1 MTETRAQHRLGITL
15 VVAAAVAWSTAPFF
29 TRLLP
34 YDSWTILFWRGLFG
48 GGMIMVLMVLLQGRA
63 GLRDLVRIDI
73 NGWLVASFSTLAMIA
88 FIPALQ
94 LTDVSNVAIIIATG
108 PFLAAGLAWIWLKE
122 IPHRRTM
129 LASAVALGGVVI
141 IVGGARAGS
150 DILGIALA
158 CFMAL
163 AIAAMTVMV
172 RRHRNTSMIAAAA
185 LSNFLGS
192 AISLPFAHGITAI
205 TGFDLLILATFGCLQ
220 VALGLTLFFLGS
232 RLLPSGQAAL
242 ISTLE
247 TPLMPFWIWVGF
259 GDYPTLRVLAGG
271 ALVMGAVIADIIG
284 DVRSQGPS
292 QIPHDAAIEATR
304 IRHAMKIGDRV
315 KVVAV
320 PGSLPSG
327 MGTQALFEACVGRVF
342 PVEGIDDNGLLELHV
357 GEIVGEESFM
367 HSIWIDADCV
377 LPRPNDRV

>member
-1 MTETRAQHRLGITL
+1 MMAEVRSQHRLGIAL
-15 VVAAAVAWSTAPFF
+15 VVAAAIAWSTAPFF

-34 YDSWTILFWRGLFG
+34 YDSWTILFWRGLFA

-63 GLRDLVRIDI
+63 SLRDLVRFDI

-88 FIPALQ
+88 FIPSLQ
-94 LTDVSNVAIIIATG
+94 LTDVSNVAIIVATG

-129 LASAVALGGVVI
+129 LASAVALVGVVI

-158 CFMAL
+158 IFMAL

-172 RRHRNTSMIAAAA
+172 RRHRNTPMIAAAA

-192 AISLPFAHGITAI
+192 AISLPFAHGITAV
-205 TGFDLLILATFGCLQ
+205 TGFDLLILAMFGCFQ

-259 GDYPTLRVLAGG
+259 GEHPMLRVLAGG

-284 DVRSQGPS
+284 D
-292 QIPHDAAIEATR
+292 
-304 IRHAMKIGDRV
+304 IRTQRQ
-315 KVVAV
+315 
-320 PGSLPSG
+320 SG
-327 MGTQALFEACVGRVF
+327 
-342 PVEGIDDNGLLELHV
+342 
-357 GEIVGEESFM
+357 
-367 HSIWIDADCV
+367 
-377 LPRPNDRV
+377 